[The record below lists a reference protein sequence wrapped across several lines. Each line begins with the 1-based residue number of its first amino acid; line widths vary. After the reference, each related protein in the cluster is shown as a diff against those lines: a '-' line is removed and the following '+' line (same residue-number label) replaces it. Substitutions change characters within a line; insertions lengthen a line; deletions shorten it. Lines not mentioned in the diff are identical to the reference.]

1 MLEFLNT
8 HDFIKNEAK
17 KILDGKNTHHVDN
30 SVKKFIRLCL
40 KEKNLD
46 VQEMLDFITSYAHGY
61 FESGF
66 SQGFLLKQQMI
77 EDSEC
82 V

>member
-8 HDFIKNEAK
+8 NDFIKNETK
-17 KILDGKNTHHVDN
+17 KILNGKNTKSLDN
-30 SVKKFIRLCL
+30 SVKKFILCCL

>member
-17 KILDGKNTHHVDN
+17 KILENKNTKSVDN
-30 SVKKFIRLCL
+30 SIRKFILSCL
-40 KEKNLD
+40 KEKNVD
-46 VQEMLDFITSYAHGY
+46 VQEMLDFVTSYAHGY

-66 SQGFLLKQQMI
+66 SQGFLLKQQMV
-77 EDSEC
+77 EDGDC
-82 V
+82 I